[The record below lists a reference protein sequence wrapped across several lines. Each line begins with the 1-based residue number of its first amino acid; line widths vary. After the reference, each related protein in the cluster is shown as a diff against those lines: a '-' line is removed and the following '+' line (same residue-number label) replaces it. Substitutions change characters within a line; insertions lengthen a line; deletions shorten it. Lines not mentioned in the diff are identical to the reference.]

1 MSIAGNI
8 LDKFGLSGL
17 SDSSDPCDPSYPGD
31 PSETSDPSEP
41 IDPNDLSDPG
51 DPSDPEMFSLP
62 ATQTSVPPGIC
73 LKNLV
78 SGKQAGVCT
87 SSDTDLSNFI

>member
-1 MSIAGNI
+1 MITCNPDLSIAGNI

-17 SDSSDPCDPSYPGD
+17 SDPSDP
-31 PSETSDPSEP
+31 SDPSEP
-41 IDPNDLSDPG
+41 IDPSDPG

-87 SSDTDLSNFI
+87 SSDTDLSSFI